1 MGGIGSAL
9 TGSGAG
15 LVGGIMGAIPKPF
28 GTLEPSST
36 EPVAAQFPATA
47 HTGTGAAPGPAAP
60 PAIGAGAGIDNRIM
74 IGQVNDPVSKIV
86 TAGQRQ
92 QRSVEIG
99 AMGTRRWL

>member
-1 MGGIGSAL
+1 
-9 TGSGAG
+9 
-15 LVGGIMGAIPKPF
+15 
-28 GTLEPSST
+28 
-36 EPVAAQFPATA
+36 
-47 HTGTGAAPGPAAP
+47 
-60 PAIGAGAGIDNRIM
+60 M